1 MPSENTW
8 TLSSARQNVEA
19 VASIMAGNKGIWDNA
34 CETIK
39 NIVKNKQAYLWLE
52 NPDGSTCVIKVGT
65 KLLTEDG
72 NVFEITEDTEMETAE
87 VATFI

>member
-1 MPSENTW
+1 MS
-8 TLSSARQNVEA
+8 TLSREMHKAYD
-19 VASIMAGNKGIWDNA
+19 VASLMARNKGIWDNA

-65 KLLTEDG
+65 RLLTEDG
-72 NVFEITEDTEMETAE
+72 NVSEITGNTEMKTAE
-87 VATFI
+87 IATFI

>member
-1 MPSENTW
+1 MT
-8 TLSSARQNVEA
+8 TLSREMHKAHA
-19 VASIMAGNKGIWDNA
+19 VASLMAHNKGIWDNA

-39 NIVKNKQAYLWLE
+39 NIIKNKQAYLWLE